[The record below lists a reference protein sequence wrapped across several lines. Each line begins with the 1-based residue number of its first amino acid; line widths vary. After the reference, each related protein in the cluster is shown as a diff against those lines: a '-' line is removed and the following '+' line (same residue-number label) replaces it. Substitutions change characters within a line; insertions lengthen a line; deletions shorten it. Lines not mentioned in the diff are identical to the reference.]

1 MVLFVALQFLS
12 LTLVAFNKIG
22 SIQNIYIYII
32 EDLVLT
38 FLPSI
43 TEYFFLLLF
52 TKQKALCGLSCRLSL
67 MQ

>member
-22 SIQNIYIYII
+22 SIQNIYII